1 LGELFGASL
10 DGFGDLA
17 EAGADA
23 EPGFLV
29 GLGEGTLKLAE
40 AADVGD
46 GSHMFRVR
54 WCPRRTG
61 CSGPA

>member
-1 LGELFGASL
+1 LFRFAL

-17 EAGADA
+17 QTGTDT

-29 GLGEGTLKLAE
+29 GFREGTLKLAE
-40 AADVGD
+40 TADVGD